1 MILIGRA
8 NNMSLFTNIEEVES
22 QEFCWSSYQQE
33 VIEKYKKDYESL
45 EQAIVVIDAE
55 IQSMQSTI
63 NALRELVNW
72 ESE

>member
-1 MILIGRA
+1 
-8 NNMSLFTNIEEVES
+8 MSLFTNIEEVES

-33 VIEKYKKDYESL
+33 VIERYKKDYESL
-45 EQAIVVIDAE
+45 EKAVVAIDAE
-55 IQSMQSTI
+55 VQSMQATI

>member
-1 MILIGRA
+1 MPYPMKP
-8 NNMSLFTNIEEVES
+8 NTVSLFKNIEEVES

-33 VIEKYKKDYESL
+33 VIDKYKKDYESL
-45 EQAIVVIDAE
+45 EKAIVVIDAE
-55 IQSMQSTI
+55 LQSMQSTI

>member
-1 MILIGRA
+1 
-8 NNMSLFTNIEEVES
+8 MSLFTNIEEVES

-33 VIEKYKKDYESL
+33 VIERYKKDYESL
-45 EQAIVVIDAE
+45 EKAVVSIDAE
-55 IQSMQSTI
+55 VQSMQATI